1 MPSFC
6 VPPPNGRLRTITLVY
21 GLLLFVWLSP
31 EDNAVWPVALLG
43 LSLALLTMVWLVRR
57 RLGNTAFPAR
67 YVPIAAVLL
76 GGIVG
81 IGAALSAASLMF
93 FKNALHAHAFWD
105 YPPAM
110 VVAMLSRAPSWALAG
125 ALVGIGTGFLWLR
138 YGTMGLPIQDD
149 H

>member
-1 MPSFC
+1 MPSFY
-6 VPPPNGRLRTITLVY
+6 VTPPNGWLRTTTLAY

-31 EDNAVWPVALLG
+31 EDNGVWPVALLG
-43 LSLALLTMVWLVRR
+43 VGLALLSMVWLIRR
-57 RLGNTAFPAR
+57 QFGHSAFPAG
-67 YVPIAAVLL
+67 YVPVGAALL

-81 IGAALSAASLMF
+81 IGAALSTAGFMF

-110 VVAMLSRAPSWALAG
+110 VVAMLTRAPSWALAG

-138 YGTMGLPIQDD
+138 YGTMRLPTQDNL
-149 H
+149 

>member
-1 MPSFC
+1 MPSFY
-6 VPPPNGRLRTITLVY
+6 VTPPNGRLRTITLVY

-43 LSLALLTMVWLVRR
+43 LGLALLTMVWLIRR
-57 RLGNTAFPAR
+57 QFGNSVFTAR
-67 YVPIAAVLL
+67 YVAIAAALL

-81 IGAALSAASLMF
+81 IGAALSAAGLMF

-110 VVAMLSRAPSWALAG
+110 VVAMLFRAPSWALAG

-138 YGTMGLPIQDD
+138 YGTMGLPTQDD